1 MGIQHVHLV
10 DLSSFTTKDT
20 SLHGGTIGHGLVR
33 IDATVGFLAVEEI
46 LTHPGRPEE
55 TGRTQQQICWKKF
68 QGDLWIMKIFGKF
81 YPSFKFA
88 KSLC

>member
-1 MGIQHVHLV
+1 MGLTMQSYSKWAIFHVHLV

-46 LTHPGRPEE
+46 LPEQ
-55 TGRTQQQICWKKF
+55 TGRTQQQIC
-68 QGDLWIMKIFGKF
+68 
-81 YPSFKFA
+81 
-88 KSLC
+88 

>member
-10 DLSSFTTKDT
+10 DLSSFTTKNT

-46 LTHPGRPEE
+46 LTPPG
-55 TGRTQQQICWKKF
+55 GRNKRVELSSRSVERNSKGIC
-68 QGDLWIMKIFGKF
+68 G
-81 YPSFKFA
+81 
-88 KSLC
+88 